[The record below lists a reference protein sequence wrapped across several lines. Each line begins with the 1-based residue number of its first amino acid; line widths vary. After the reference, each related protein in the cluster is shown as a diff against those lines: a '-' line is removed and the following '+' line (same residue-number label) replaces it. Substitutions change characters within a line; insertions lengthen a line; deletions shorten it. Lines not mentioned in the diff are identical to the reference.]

1 MKMVHHSNKRIT
13 SKKLYYIY
21 MKLLCTYYYSIQY
34 TTLLKSCCCPKFC
47 QKLRLSTMKAAAV
60 VLLYAALRSLR
71 QFFPAMRSTQPYYIT
86 TSTTITSLPLSLP
99 LKFSQVEIWQ
109 EQIWQRLLLDGEIS
123 FRLFNTTPKILN

>member
-1 MKMVHHSNKRIT
+1 
-13 SKKLYYIY
+13 
-21 MKLLCTYYYSIQY
+21 
-34 TTLLKSCCCPKFC
+34 
-47 QKLRLSTMKAAAV
+47 MKAAAV